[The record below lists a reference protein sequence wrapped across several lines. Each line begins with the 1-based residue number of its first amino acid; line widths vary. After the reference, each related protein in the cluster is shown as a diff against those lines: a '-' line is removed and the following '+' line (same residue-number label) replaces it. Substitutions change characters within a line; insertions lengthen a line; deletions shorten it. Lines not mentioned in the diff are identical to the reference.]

1 MRAALT
7 RIERAARLDRPGD
20 RLQQRIWSTF
30 RSQRLRDVLHGVWL
44 GHPLHPALVQ
54 VPIGA
59 WTSAAVLDL
68 LPGQRRPATVL
79 IAVGVAGALPAAAS
93 GANDWAELSRDQ
105 RRVGLVHAAANAI
118 ATTLYAGSLLARL
131 TGRHRTGRTLG
142 FLGLVAVNGGAYLG
156 GHLAYK
162 QAAGVSQAAPELH
175 QMSDGWRPVADL
187 AAIPEA
193 TLVTRKVDDVAVVVY
208 RNGDEV
214 TVMLER
220 CAHQGGPL
228 GSGEVARVDGRT
240 CVVCP
245 WHGST
250 FELGGGEVIHGPA
263 GTDQQVLPTRV
274 IGGTLHTRLP

>member
-7 RIERAARLDRPGD
+7 RIERAARLDGAAD
-20 RLQQRIWSTF
+20 QLQRRVWSTF
-30 RSQRLRDVLHGVWL
+30 RSQRVRDLLHGVWL
-44 GHPLHPALVQ
+44 GHPLHPALAQ

-59 WTSAAVLDL
+59 WTSAAILDL
-68 LPGQRRPATVL
+68 LPGPRRPATVL
-79 IAVGVAGALPAAAS
+79 VAVGVAAAVPAAAA

-105 RRVGLVHAAANAI
+105 RRVGLVHAAANAVG
-118 ATTLYAGSLLARL
+118 TVCYAGSLVARL
-131 TGRHRTGRTLG
+131 AGRHRAGRTLG
-142 FLGLVAVNGGAYLG
+142 FLGLAAVNGGAYLG

-162 QAAGVSQAAPELH
+162 QAAGVNQGVPELH

-208 RNGDEV
+208 RDGDEV

-240 CVVCP
+240 CVICP